1 MSTRT
6 LETASFDILYKPS
19 RTHIPVGINPI
30 LIVRALLP
38 LLLAVDRVLFIPCL
52 ERTFLLVWFRFL
64 QVHYT
69 TEPLIHMRP
78 RVPVSVRPGLASHNI
93 ANESFSLVQNL
104 NSCWCKF
111 ISDVWQTKKA
121 HQMVGPIS
129 FVCVLIEHC
138 SKINQLV
145 QAILMSIDCPF
156 TQRDCGCRAFN
167 QIIEDDFAVIVGG
180 LCSAVCFQQGFVSR
194 GNAERPGL

>member
-52 ERTFLLVWFRFL
+52 ERTFLLVRFRFL

-78 RVPVSVRPGLASHNI
+78 RVPVSVRPGLASHDI
-93 ANESFSLVQNL
+93 ANESFSLLQNL
-104 NSCWCKF
+104 NPCWCKF
-111 ISDVWQTKKA
+111 ISDVWQTKK
-121 HQMVGPIS
+121 GPPNGGPYFIR
-129 FVCVLIEHC
+129 L
-138 SKINQLV
+138 
-145 QAILMSIDCPF
+145 CPHR
-156 TQRDCGCRAFN
+156 T
-167 QIIEDDFAVIVGG
+167 
-180 LCSAVCFQQGFVSR
+180 L
-194 GNAERPGL
+194 